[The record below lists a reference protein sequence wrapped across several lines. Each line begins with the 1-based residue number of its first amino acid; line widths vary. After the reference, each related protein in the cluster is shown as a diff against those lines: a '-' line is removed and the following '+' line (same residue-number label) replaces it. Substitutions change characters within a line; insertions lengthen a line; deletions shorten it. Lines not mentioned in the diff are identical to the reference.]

1 MQLFLFSNFLI
12 SCSPKAALRNIW
24 ILFWRVPETQIPNES
39 QHLTE
44 IPETN
49 ERKTEKP
56 FVQSVHKIQNCWT
69 LKMLLRVLFFFTWF
83 LLLLLL
89 LFMRLLHPL
98 HLVCPV
104 CQSKERAPRSPR
116 EVNPTI
122 YSNTN
127 KL

>member
-56 FVQSVHKIQNCWT
+56 FVQSVHIIQNCWT
-69 LKMLLRVLFFFTWF
+69 HQNASSSLVFLYLIFVVIVAVVLAPIASSSFGVSSVSVKGARPKAPQRGKPNNILKY
-83 LLLLLL
+83 
-89 LFMRLLHPL
+89 
-98 HLVCPV
+98 
-104 CQSKERAPRSPR
+104 Q
-116 EVNPTI
+116 
-122 YSNTN
+122 
-127 KL
+127 